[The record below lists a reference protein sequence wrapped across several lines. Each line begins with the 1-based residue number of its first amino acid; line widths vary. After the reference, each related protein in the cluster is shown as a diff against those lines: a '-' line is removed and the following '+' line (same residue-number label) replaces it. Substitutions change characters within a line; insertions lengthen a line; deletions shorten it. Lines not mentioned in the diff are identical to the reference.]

1 MYPNIITICPL
12 GNVVFQECLKML
24 CYVLDIQKSTVI
36 PLSSLQKFSPHLLLP
51 TLSSILYHCAQIVT
65 FPCPQCVQT
74 INSFLFQLFEN
85 LLLPFLDKGFLLKIL
100 KKSAP
105 SIFGKAQDFLFWKK
119 LKKTPF
125 KARDIEVWMLT
136 NLHSL
141 KQCAI
146 TAANIRIMVKMEIVE
161 IKYLLI
167 EDSYLH

>member
-36 PLSSLQKFSPHLLLP
+36 PLSSLQKFSPPLLLP

-105 SIFGKAQDFLFWKK
+105 SIFGKAQDFL
-119 LKKTPF
+119 LTPKNAIF
-125 KARDIEVWMLT
+125 CVI
-136 NLHSL
+136 LHRSMNAH
-141 KQCAI
+141 QFA
-146 TAANIRIMVKMEIVE
+146 
-161 IKYLLI
+161 LL
-167 EDSYLH
+167 ETMCYYSC